1 MHNRG
6 LCVGNPVTSGQ
17 TERGST
23 VHKEAETK
31 LMPDRVWKRRVGQKF
46 MESFDRR
53 HLSDWRKILVGMTK
67 EPVFL
72 AKSLNL
78 HPYSEYIDVP
88 FIFLMAAS

>member
-31 LMPDRVWKRRVGQKF
+31 LMPDREWKRRVGQKF

-53 HLSDWRKILVGMTK
+53 HLND
-67 EPVFL
+67 
-72 AKSLNL
+72 
-78 HPYSEYIDVP
+78 
-88 FIFLMAAS
+88 

>member
-31 LMPDRVWKRRVGQKF
+31 SDARQRSEE
-46 MESFDRR
+46 ESQ
-53 HLSDWRKILVGMTK
+53 
-67 EPVFL
+67 
-72 AKSLNL
+72 
-78 HPYSEYIDVP
+78 SEVCGE
-88 FIFLMAAS
+88 F